1 MVPCV
6 SAKTRAPWYWV
17 MSDRFFWDSVKY
29 PTGLVDMV
37 HVGWVQ
43 RLVRSAERMGFPGP
57 EPDLV
62 THGQTRVVPHARK
75 IFETFAELGIEYAT
89 EPTDSQPG
97 TQRIR
102 SVNEVLAF
110 RQATCMDLCVAFCCA
125 ALDAGIYPLILTVM
139 TDGGQYRHAIV
150 VVPMQRQWTIGCDIL
165 IDEGFSRSAMM
176 PGGED
181 LRALVVE
188 SADDPRGTWLAI
200 DVKQVTEQGG
210 EWNVALS
217 NGAKYI
223 REWDW
228 DVLVDIGGLRSR
240 FPDRVLPPGGYIDKV
255 LTPARTPLPIEFTP
269 LQLIQARYAIVPFQD
284 GPEIQQLRAWATR
297 MPEVAAK
304 HEGDGDIAVA
314 VVTGAGGTG
323 KTRIAVQLCDEFSR
337 KGWYTGFLPSTTEIT
352 DAELSALV
360 EVATELLV
368 VVDYAEEARRG
379 LVARVVRAL
388 RDRKTA
394 TRIVLT
400 ARGTDQ
406 WWDSFRSRME
416 QEGINLS
423 RTLKISNLGR
433 AQQEAEPRLLA
444 DLYNRAVKAFSEC
457 VNLNHPS
464 NGVVPDDLGETALD
478 VVLQALSV
486 VWGERVDSTAMLS
499 DRSGLYES
507 VLEIEFAQWRK
518 APLLAEVSSRHL
530 RRAAATLSLISPV
543 SDEERVDA
551 ALSLLPE
558 WSSEHLR
565 RGRFAEILVQALLR
579 TDGERPICLQPDPVA
594 DHLILTVFGNNPEL
608 LDAMLSLWN
617 EGVGCGCEIPSCKS
631 N

>member
-6 SAKTRAPWYWV
+6 SAKTRTPWYWV
-17 MSDRFFWDSVKY
+17 MSDQFFWDSVKY

-43 RLVRSAERMGFPGP
+43 RLVRSAQRMGFPGP

-62 THGQTRVVPHARK
+62 AHGQTRVVPHARK
-75 IFETFAELGIEYAT
+75 IFETFAELGIKYVS

-97 TQRIR
+97 SQRIR
-102 SVNEVLAF
+102 PVNEVLKF
-110 RQATCMDLCVAFCCA
+110 SKATCVDLCVAFCCA
-125 ALDAGIYPLILTVM
+125 ALDAGIYPLILTV
-139 TDGGQYRHAIV
+139 TADGGQRRHAIV
-150 VVPMQRQWTIGCDIL
+150 VVSMERQWAMGCDVFV
-165 IDEGFSRSAMM
+165 DEGFSRESMLS
-176 PGGED
+176 GGGD
-181 LRALVVE
+181 LRDLVVE

-200 DVKQVTEQGG
+200 DVTQVAEQGG

-240 FPDRVLPPGGYIDKV
+240 TPDRELPPGGYIDKV

-284 GPEIQQLRAWATR
+284 GPEIQQLRTWATR

-379 LVARVVRAL
+379 LVARVVHKLCARQSP
-388 RDRKTA
+388 

-400 ARGTDQ
+400 ARGIDQ

-416 QEGINLS
+416 QDGINLS
-423 RTLKISNLGR
+423 RTLIISNLGW
-433 AQQEAEPRLLA
+433 AQQEAEPRLFA
-444 DLYNRAVKAFSEC
+444 DLYERAVEEFSKRM
-457 VNLNHPS
+457 NSNRPS

-478 VVLQALSV
+478 VVLQAWSV
-486 VWGERVDSTAMLS
+486 VCRERVDSVAMLS
-499 DRSGLYES
+499 DRSELYES

-518 APLLAEVSSRHL
+518 VPILAEVSSRHL
-530 RRAAATLSLISPV
+530 RRAAATLSLISPA
-543 SDEERVDA
+543 SDEEQVDA

-565 RGRFAEILVQALLR
+565 RGRFAELLVQALLR
-579 TDGERPICLQPDPVA
+579 TDGEKPICLQPDPVA

-617 EGVGCGCEIPSCKS
+617 DGVGRGC
-631 N
+631 

>member
-1 MVPCV
+1 MNE
-6 SAKTRAPWYWV
+6 RNL
-17 MSDRFFWDSVKY
+17 WDSVKH
-29 PTGLVDMV
+29 PIGLADMV

-43 RLVRSAERMGFPGP
+43 RLLSSAESCGLPGP

-62 THGQTRVVPHARK
+62 AHGQTRVGTHARK
-75 IFETFAELGIEYAT
+75 IFEEFAELGLRYAG
-89 EPTDSQPG
+89 EPTDSEPG
-97 TQRIR
+97 AQRIR
-102 SVNEVLAF
+102 PVNEVLAF
-110 RQATCMDLCVAFCCA
+110 RKATCIDLCVAFCCA
-125 ALDAGIYPLILTVM
+125 ALDAGIYPLILTV
-139 TDGGQYRHAIV
+139 TADGGLQRHAIAL
-150 VVPMQRQWTIGCDIL
+150 VPLDRMWAIGCEALLED
-165 IDEGFSRSAMM
+165 GFSRT
-176 PGGED
+176 PLQVDGH
-181 LRALVVE
+181 ALKDMVVE
-188 SADDPRGTWLAI
+188 CEDDPAGMWLAI
-200 DVKQVTEQGG
+200 DVQQVTESDANW
-210 EWNVALS
+210 ETALS
-217 NGAKYI
+217 SGAEYVHDW
-223 REWDW
+223 EWD
-228 DVLVDIGGLRSR
+228 VCVDIGGLRSR
-240 FPDRVLPPGGYIDKV
+240 TPDRELPPGGYIDKV

-284 GPEIQQLRAWATR
+284 GPEIQQLRTWATR

-379 LVARVVRAL
+379 LVARVVHKLCARQSP
-388 RDRKTA
+388 

-400 ARGTDQ
+400 ARGIDQ

-416 QEGINLS
+416 QDGINLS
-423 RTLKISNLGR
+423 RTLIISNLGW
-433 AQQEAEPRLLA
+433 AQQEAEPRLFA
-444 DLYNRAVKAFSEC
+444 DLYERAVEEFSKRM
-457 VNLNHPS
+457 NSNRPS

-478 VVLQALSV
+478 VVLQAWSV
-486 VWGERVDSTAMLS
+486 VCRERVDSVAMLS
-499 DRSGLYES
+499 DRSELYES

-518 APLLAEVSSRHL
+518 VPILAEVSSRHL
-530 RRAAATLSLISPV
+530 RRAAATLSLISPA
-543 SDEERVDA
+543 SDEEQVDA

-565 RGRFAEILVQALLR
+565 RGRFAELLVQALLR
-579 TDGERPICLQPDPVA
+579 TDGEKPICLQPDPVA

-617 EGVGCGCEIPSCKS
+617 DGVGRGC
-631 N
+631 

>member
-1 MVPCV
+1 
-6 SAKTRAPWYWV
+6 
-17 MSDRFFWDSVKY
+17 MSDQFFWDSVKY

-43 RLVRSAERMGFPGP
+43 RLVRSAQRMGFPGP

-62 THGQTRVVPHARK
+62 AHGQTRVVPHARK
-75 IFETFAELGIEYAT
+75 IFETFAELGIKYVS

-97 TQRIR
+97 SQRIR
-102 SVNEVLAF
+102 PVNEVLKF
-110 RQATCMDLCVAFCCA
+110 SKATCVDLCVAFCCA
-125 ALDAGIYPLILTVM
+125 ALDAGIYPLILTV
-139 TDGGQYRHAIV
+139 TADGGQRRHAIV
-150 VVPMQRQWTIGCDIL
+150 VVSMERQWAMGCDVFVE
-165 IDEGFSRSAMM
+165 EGFSRESMLS
-176 PGGED
+176 GGGD
-181 LRALVVE
+181 LRDLVVE

-200 DVKQVTEQGG
+200 DVTQVAEQGG

-240 FPDRVLPPGGYIDKV
+240 TPDRELPPGGYIDKV

-284 GPEIQQLRAWATR
+284 GPEIQQLRTWATR

-379 LVARVVRAL
+379 LVARVVHKLCARQSP
-388 RDRKTA
+388 

-400 ARGTDQ
+400 ARGIDQ

-416 QEGINLS
+416 QDGINLS
-423 RTLKISNLGR
+423 RTLIISNLGW
-433 AQQEAEPRLLA
+433 AQQEAEPRLFA
-444 DLYNRAVKAFSEC
+444 DLYERAVEEFSKRM
-457 VNLNHPS
+457 NSNRPS

-478 VVLQALSV
+478 VVLQAWSV
-486 VWGERVDSTAMLS
+486 VCRERVDSVAMLS
-499 DRSGLYES
+499 DRSELYES

-518 APLLAEVSSRHL
+518 VPILAEVSSRHL
-530 RRAAATLSLISPV
+530 RRAAATLSLISPA
-543 SDEERVDA
+543 SDEEQVDA

-565 RGRFAEILVQALLR
+565 RGRFAELLVQALLR
-579 TDGERPICLQPDPVA
+579 TDGEKPICLQPDPVA

-617 EGVGCGCEIPSCKS
+617 DGVGRGC
-631 N
+631 

>member
-6 SAKTRAPWYWV
+6 SAKTRTPWYWV
-17 MSDRFFWDSVKY
+17 MSDQFFWDSVKY

-43 RLVRSAERMGFPGP
+43 RLVRSAQRMGFPGP

-62 THGQTRVVPHARK
+62 AHGQTRVVPHARK
-75 IFETFAELGIEYAT
+75 IFETFAELGIKYVS

-97 TQRIR
+97 SQRIR
-102 SVNEVLAF
+102 PVNEVLKF
-110 RQATCMDLCVAFCCA
+110 SKATCVDLCVAFCCA
-125 ALDAGIYPLILTVM
+125 ALDAGIYPLILTV
-139 TDGGQYRHAIV
+139 TADGGQRRHAIV
-150 VVPMQRQWTIGCDIL
+150 VVSMERQWAMGCDVFVE
-165 IDEGFSRSAMM
+165 EGFSRESMLS
-176 PGGED
+176 GGGD
-181 LRALVVE
+181 LRDLVVE

-200 DVKQVTEQGG
+200 DATQVAEQGG

-240 FPDRVLPPGGYIDKV
+240 TPDRELPPGGYIDKV

-284 GPEIQQLRAWATR
+284 GPEIQQLRTWATR

-337 KGWYTGFLPSTTEIT
+337 KGWYTGFLPSTTEIM

-379 LVARVVRAL
+379 LVARVVHKLCARQSP
-388 RDRKTA
+388 

-400 ARGTDQ
+400 ARGIDQ
-406 WWDSFRSRME
+406 WGDSFRSRME
-416 QEGINLS
+416 QDGINLS
-423 RTLKISNLGR
+423 RTLIISNLGW
-433 AQQEAEPRLLA
+433 AQQEAEPRLFA
-444 DLYNRAVKAFSEC
+444 DLYERAVEEFSKRM
-457 VNLNHPS
+457 NSNRPS
-464 NGVVPDDLGETALD
+464 NGGVPDELGETALD
-478 VVLQALSV
+478 VALQAGSV
-486 VWGERVDSTAMLS
+486 VCRERVDSVAMLS
-499 DRSGLYES
+499 DRSELYES

-518 APLLAEVSSRHL
+518 VPILAEVSSRHL
-530 RRAAATLSLISPV
+530 RRAAATLSLISPA
-543 SDEERVDA
+543 SDEEQVDA

-565 RGRFAEILVQALLR
+565 RGRFAELLVQALLR
-579 TDGERPICLQPDPVA
+579 TDGEKPICLQPDPVA
-594 DHLILTVFGNNPEL
+594 GHLIRPVFGNNPER
-608 LDAMLSLWN
+608 LDAR
-617 EGVGCGCEIPSCKS
+617 G
-631 N
+631 